1 MEKDRVHRYVESN
14 PLRAGLVNTA
24 KDWLWSSY
32 LESTGN
38 KLHSVIDEVPIE
50 LPRDWGKY
58 VNEHI
63 TEKELDKLRQSVHRQ
78 SPYGSPSWQM
88 QVSKELGLE
97 STLRP
102 RGRPEKM
109 C

>member
-1 MEKDRVHRYVESN
+1 MPRISRGLIDSAVYHVINRGNGGQEVFHKGKDYEAFIAIMEE
-14 PLRAGLVNTA
+14 
-24 KDWLWSSY
+24 
-32 LESTGN
+32 
-38 KLHSVIDEVPIE
+38 
-50 LPRDWGKY
+50 
-58 VNEHI
+58 
-63 TEKELDKLRQSVHRQ
+63 SVHCQ

-109 C
+109 G